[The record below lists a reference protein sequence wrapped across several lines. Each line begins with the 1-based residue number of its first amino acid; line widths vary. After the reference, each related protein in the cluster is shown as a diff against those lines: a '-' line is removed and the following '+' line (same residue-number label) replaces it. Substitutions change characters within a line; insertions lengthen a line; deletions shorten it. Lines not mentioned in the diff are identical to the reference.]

1 MTENKVPYLCGGV
14 LFFLMA
20 HMKPSSRSARE
31 HQNGLKDDHSDV
43 VVMQDLIFAVKGSS
57 YITASKDTSLYRECK
72 SNGSINVP
80 FNDVAL
86 CSNYDDAVKNNY
98 SDTLKR
104 MSEFIES
111 HLDLTKKEWF
121 VKALLDIIENDS
133 DIADDELFYI
143 ECNGTPKSKGDIR
156 EITQFTLPALLVG
169 VMHYILVNRRGTNRE
184 GIATLEAWGEKTP
197 RKSRKYIGN
206 AGESILRGITVST
219 DIPQHDA
226 DTIGVV
232 SIPTATAHDELN
244 ERILASGRA
253 LADAWGKAV
262 ENLVHYHPNRQDLPL
277 TPITPTRYD
286 NSARVIYLGAEEI
299 LLPVQL
305 VSPSAFDNKELP
317 YINALCEV
325 YAEKISREVTPDS
338 IDTLPTMYKRH
349 FMDQRKAYYSAASVQ
364 RSVREVFTDG
374 EQQFVALKDDAF
386 EGIEPTYYDD
396 SYSTGYDRLRAV
408 LEKITNTT
416 LSKSTLVNIAGLINN
431 LEKKGICHMLVNDER
446 IHSWVTIDDE
456 II

>member
-1 MTENKVPYLCGGV
+1 
-14 LFFLMA
+14 
-20 HMKPSSRSARE
+20 MKPSSRSARE

-72 SNGSINVP
+72 NNGSINVP

-299 LLPVQL
+299 VLPVQL

-446 IHSWVTIDDE
+446 IRSWVTIDDE

>member
-1 MTENKVPYLCGGV
+1 M
-14 LFFLMA
+14 
-20 HMKPSSRSARE
+20 
-31 HQNGLKDDHSDV
+31 
-43 VVMQDLIFAVKGSS
+43 
-57 YITASKDTSLYRECK
+57 
-72 SNGSINVP
+72 
-80 FNDVAL
+80 AL

-169 VMHYILVNRRGTNRE
+169 VMHYILVNRRETNRE

-244 ERILASGRA
+244 ERILASGRV